1 MESLRATSGAARNIL
16 KRYHARFR
24 YKRTRRAGRRVFRPV
39 IDSVNLASSAREA
52 RAVGGQVR
60 SFSGVVST
68 IQAEEED
75 EGVLTFVRCDGFPAQ
90 RNMSTR

>member
-1 MESLRATSGAARNIL
+1 MESLRATSGAARNII
-16 KRYHARFR
+16 KRYHARVR
-24 YKRTRRAGRRVFRPV
+24 YKRTTRAGRRVFRPV

-68 IQAEEED
+68 IQAEED